1 MAALTAA
8 QRHTLQ
14 SVSTA
19 LLPVL
24 PPREGDDPR
33 LFALDAAALKVPA
46 AMEETIAALGADQQ
60 AELGRLLGLL
70 GTPVLPLLLTGR
82 PRRFSA
88 LTQEEAERFLLAM
101 ANSRLPLLRT
111 GFQALKRLATFL
123 FYSLLDAN
131 GENPTWPAIG
141 YTPSPRIPIS
151 PPARPPALRLT
162 PVRAP
167 ANFDCDA
174 CVIGSGAG
182 GAVVAAE
189 LAAAGRR
196 VIVLEAGAGLQ
207 APDFDQLELPGL
219 QNLYLAGGLTASRDL
234 GMAILAGGALGGGTT
249 INWQTSLPLPDEV
262 RAEWAERSG
271 CRHFVEESFTES
283 LDAVMARLHAGTA
296 ESAINPNNA
305 TLRDACDALGHRWT
319 LLSRNARGCAPEQC
333 GYCTFGCRLG
343 GKQSAAVTWLADA
356 QRDGAARIIARCRAE
371 RVEWRNGRVTGVDA
385 VATVAE
391 TGAQYP
397 MQIAVRITAPV
408 VVVTA
413 GSLHSPA
420 LLLRSGL
427 DLPALGRHLYLHPA
441 TSVAGVY
448 EQRIESWKGPPQ
460 SVLCEDYSRLSGLYG
475 FRLEAVPA
483 HPGLLA
489 LATPWHG
496 AREHRQEMQ
505 KSAHKSSW
513 VVLVRDR
520 SGGRVRA
527 GRDGRPIIEYRP
539 DREAHAHLRQG
550 VAAAARLHLAA
561 GASELLALHSRPHQL
576 RRGGGLSQAAID
588 AFCDRLAASPQDRN
602 RSPIFSAHQLGTCRM
617 GSDRRQAVCDENGE
631 VFGVRGLYIGDASA
645 FPASSGVNPMVTIMA
660 LAHHTAQRI
669 KASL

>member
-1 MAALTAA
+1 MAVLSEAE
-8 QRHTLQ
+8 RRTLQ
-14 SVSTA
+14 SICVA
-19 LLPVL
+19 FLPVL
-24 PPREGDDPR
+24 APQEGDDPR
-33 LFALDAAALKVPA
+33 LFALDATALKVPA
-46 AMEETIAALGADQQ
+46 AMEETIAALGADKQ
-60 AELGRLLGLL
+60 AELRRLLGLL
-70 GTPVLPLLLTGR
+70 GAPVLPLLLTGR
-82 PRRFSA
+82 ARRFPD

-101 ANSRLPLLRT
+101 SNSRLPLLRT

-123 FYSLLDAN
+123 YYSLLDEG

-141 YTPSPRIPIS
+141 YTSSPR
-151 PPARPPALRLT
+151 PPARAPALRLT
-162 PVRAP
+162 PIAAP
-167 ANFDCDA
+167 ATLDCDA

-189 LAAAGRR
+189 FAAAGRK

-207 APDFDQLELPGL
+207 APDFDQRELSGL
-219 QNLYLAGGLTASRDL
+219 QNLYLDAGLTASSDL

-271 CRHFVEESFTES
+271 CEHFTQDSFTES
-283 LDAVMARLHAGTA
+283 MAAVMARLHAGTA
-296 ESAINPNNA
+296 ETWINPNNA
-305 TLRDACDALGHRWT
+305 TLRDACDALGQRWT
-319 LLSRNARGCAPEQC
+319 LLSRNARGCDPEQC

-343 GKQSAAVTWLADA
+343 AKQSVAVTWLADA
-356 QRDGAARIIARCRAE
+356 QRDGGAEIVVRCRAE
-371 RVEWRNGRVTGVDA
+371 RVLWQNGRATGVEA
-385 VATVAE
+385 IATDE
-391 TGAQYP
+391 GTGARHP
-397 MQIAVRITAPV
+397 VRIAAPIV
-408 VVVTA
+408 VVAA
-413 GSLHSPA
+413 GSIHSPA

-460 SVLCEDYSRLSGLYG
+460 SVLCDDFSRLSGLYG

-496 AREHRQEMQ
+496 AREHRREMQ

-520 SGGRVRA
+520 IGGRVRV
-527 GRDGRPIIEYRP
+527 GRDGRPIVEYRP

-561 GASELLALHSRPHQL
+561 GARELLALHNRPHQL
-576 RRGGGLSQAAID
+576 RRGAGLSPAAID
-588 AFCDRLAASPQDRN
+588 AFCDRLTTSPQDRN
-602 RSPIFSAHQLGTCRM
+602 RAPIFSAHQLGSCRM
-617 GSDRRQAVCDENGE
+617 GSDRRTAVCDEDGQ

-645 FPASSGVNPMVTIMA
+645 FPASSGVNPMATIMA

-669 KASL
+669 KAGL

>member
-1 MAALTAA
+1 MAVLSSSE
-8 QRHTLQ
+8 RRTLQ
-14 SVSTA
+14 FVCTA
-19 LLPVL
+19 FLPVL
-24 PPREGDDPR
+24 TPQEGDDPR
-33 LFALDAAALKVPA
+33 LFALDATALRVPA
-46 AMEETIAALGADQQ
+46 AMEETIGALGDDKQ
-60 AELGRLLGLL
+60 AELRRLLGLL

-82 PRRFSA
+82 ARRFPE
-88 LTQEEAERFLLAM
+88 LTQGEAERFLLAM

-123 FYSLLDAN
+123 FYSLLDAG

-141 YTPSPRIPIS
+141 YTPSPR
-151 PPARPPALRLT
+151 PPASPPALRLT
-162 PVRAP
+162 PVAAP
-167 ANFDCDA
+167 ATFDCDA

-182 GAVVAAE
+182 GGVVAAE
-189 LAAAGRR
+189 LAAAGRK

-207 APDFDQLELPGL
+207 APDFDQRELPGL
-219 QNLYLAGGLTASRDL
+219 QNLYLDAGLTASSDL

-271 CRHFVEESFTES
+271 CEHFTQDGFTRS
-283 LDAVMARLHAGTA
+283 LAAVMARLHAGTA
-296 ESAINPNNA
+296 ESVVNPNNA
-305 TLRDACDALGHRWT
+305 TLRDACDALGHRWM
-319 LLSRNARGCAPEQC
+319 LLSRNARGCDPEQC

-343 GKQSAAVTWLADA
+343 AKQSAAVTWLADA
-356 QRDGAARIIARCRAE
+356 QRDGATQIVVRCRAE
-371 RVEWRNGRVTGVDA
+371 RVLWQNGRVTGVDA
-385 VATVAE
+385 VVTE
-391 TGAQYP
+391 EGTGARHP
-397 MQIAVRITAPV
+397 VRIAAPTV
-408 VVVTA
+408 VVAA
-413 GSLHSPA
+413 GSIHSPA

-448 EQRIESWKGPPQ
+448 EQRIETWKGPPQ
-460 SVLCEDYSRLSGLYG
+460 SVMCEDFSHLSGSYG
-475 FRLEAVPA
+475 FRLEAVPS

-496 AREHRQEMQ
+496 AREHRVEMQ
-505 KSAHKSSW
+505 KSAHKSAW

-520 SGGRVRA
+520 HGGRVRV
-527 GRDGRPIIEYRP
+527 GRDGRPIVEYRP

-550 VAAAARLHLAA
+550 VAAAARLHWAA
-561 GASELLALHSRPHQL
+561 GALELLALHSRPHQL
-576 RRGGGLSQAAID
+576 RRGAGLSPAAID

-617 GSDRRQAVCDENGE
+617 GSDRRHAVCDENGQ
-631 VFGVRGLYIGDASA
+631 VFGLRGLYIGDASA
-645 FPASSGVNPMVTIMA
+645 FPASSGVNPMITIMA

-669 KASL
+669 KAAP

>member
-1 MAALTAA
+1 
-8 QRHTLQ
+8 
-14 SVSTA
+14 
-19 LLPVL
+19 LL
-24 PPREGDDPR
+24 E
-33 LFALDAAALKVPA
+33 
-46 AMEETIAALGADQQ
+46 
-60 AELGRLLGLL
+60 
-70 GTPVLPLLLTGR
+70 TPVLPLLLTGR
-82 PRRFSA
+82 ARGFSA
-88 LTQEEAERFLLAM
+88 LSQEEAERFLLALG
-101 ANSRLPLLRT
+101 NSRLPLLRT

-123 FYSLLDAN
+123 FYSLLDAD
-131 GENPTWPAIG
+131 GENPTWPGIG
-141 YTPSPRIPIS
+141 YTASSR

-162 PVRAP
+162 AVRAP
-167 ANFDCDA
+167 AAFECDA

-182 GAVVAAE
+182 GAVIAAE

-207 APDFDQLELPGL
+207 ASDFEQRELPGF
-219 QNLYLAGGLTASRDL
+219 QSLYLDAGLTASRDL

-249 INWQTSLPLPDEV
+249 VNWQTSLPLPDEV

-271 CRHFVEESFTES
+271 CRHFVEESFTQS
-283 LDAVMARLHAGTA
+283 LAAVMARLHAGTA
-296 ESAINPNNA
+296 ESVINPNNA
-305 TLRDACDALGHRWT
+305 TLRDACEALGHRWT
-319 LLSRNARGCAPEQC
+319 LLSRNAQGCDPEQC
-333 GYCTFGCRLG
+333 GYCVFGCRVG
-343 GKQSAAVTWLADA
+343 GKQSTAVTYLADA
-356 QRDGAARIIARCRAE
+356 QSDTLGGGAARIIARCRAE
-371 RVEWRNGRVTGVDA
+371 RVCWRDGRVTGVEA
-385 VATVAE
+385 VATEAE

-397 MQIAVRITAPV
+397 MQIAVKITAPLV
-408 VVVTA
+408 VVAA

-448 EQRIESWKGPPQ
+448 EQPIEPWKGPPQ
-460 SVLCEDYSRLSGLYG
+460 SVMCDDFSRLSGLYG

-505 KSAHKSSW
+505 KSAHKGSW

-527 GRDGRPIIEYRP
+527 GRDGRPVIDYRP

-561 GASELLALHSRPHQL
+561 GATELLALHSRPHQL
-576 RRGGGLSQAAID
+576 RRGAGLSPADID
-588 AFCDRLAASPQDRN
+588 TFCDRLATSPQDRN
-602 RSPIFSAHQLGTCRM
+602 RAPIFSAHQLGTCRM
-617 GSDRRQAVCDENGE
+617 GSDRRQAVCDENGQ
-631 VFGVRGLYIGDASA
+631 VFGVRGLYIGDGSA
-645 FPASSGVNPMVTIMA
+645 FPASSGVNPMITIMA

-669 KASL
+669 KASQSTA

>member
-1 MAALTAA
+1 MALTNA

-14 SVSTA
+14 SIGTA

-24 PPREGDDPR
+24 SPQEGDDPR

-70 GTPVLPLLLTGR
+70 GTPLLPLLLTGR
-82 PRRFSA
+82 ARRFSG
-88 LTQEEAERFLLAM
+88 LSQEEAERFLLAM
-101 ANSRLPLLRT
+101 ADSRLPLLRT

-123 FYSLLDAN
+123 FYSLLDAG

-141 YTPSPRIPIS
+141 YTSS
-151 PPARPPALRLT
+151 ARPPASPPVLRLT
-162 PVRAP
+162 AVRAP
-167 ANFDCDA
+167 ATFDCDA

-207 APDFDQLELPGL
+207 APDFEQRELPSF
-219 QNLYLAGGLTASRDL
+219 QSLYLDAGLTASRDL

-249 INWQTSLPLPDEV
+249 VNWQTSLPLPDEV
-262 RAEWAERSG
+262 RAEWAELSG
-271 CRHFVEESFTES
+271 CRHFVEESFAQS
-283 LDAVMARLHAGTA
+283 LAAVMARLHAGTT
-296 ESAINPNNA
+296 ESVINPNNA
-305 TLRDACDALGHRWT
+305 TLRDACDALGHPWT
-319 LLSRNARGCAPEQC
+319 LLARNARGCAPEQC
-333 GYCTFGCRLG
+333 GYCVFGCRLG
-343 GKQSAAVTWLADA
+343 AKQSAAVTFLADA
-356 QRDGAARIIARCRAE
+356 LAANQGDGAARIIARCRAE
-371 RVEWRNGRVTGVDA
+371 RVQWQNGRVTGVDA
-385 VATVAE
+385 VATEAE
-391 TGAQYP
+391 TGTRHP
-397 MQIAVRITAPV
+397 VRIAAPLV
-408 VVVTA
+408 VVAA

-448 EQRIESWKGPPQ
+448 EQPIEPWKGPPQ
-460 SVLCEDYSRLSGLYG
+460 TVMCDSFSHLSGLYG

-505 KSAHKSSW
+505 KSAHKSAW

-520 SGGRVRA
+520 KGGRVRA
-527 GRDGRPIIEYRP
+527 GRDGRPIVEYRP

-550 VAAAARLHLAA
+550 AAAAARLHLAA
-561 GASELLALHSRPHQL
+561 GALELLALHSRPHQL
-576 RRGGGLSQAAID
+576 RRGGGLSPAAID
-588 AFCDRLAASPQDRN
+588 AFCDRLAASPQDGN
-602 RSPIFSAHQLGTCRM
+602 RSPLFSAHQLGTCRM
-617 GSDRRQAVCDENGE
+617 GGDRRQAVCDENGQ

-645 FPASSGVNPMVTIMA
+645 FPASSGVNPMITIMA

>member
-1 MAALTAA
+1 
-8 QRHTLQ
+8 
-14 SVSTA
+14 
-19 LLPVL
+19 
-24 PPREGDDPR
+24 
-33 LFALDAAALKVPA
+33 
-46 AMEETIAALGADQQ
+46 
-60 AELGRLLGLL
+60 
-70 GTPVLPLLLTGR
+70 
-82 PRRFSA
+82 
-88 LTQEEAERFLLAM
+88 
-101 ANSRLPLLRT
+101 
-111 GFQALKRLATFL
+111 
-123 FYSLLDAN
+123 
-131 GENPTWPAIG
+131 
-141 YTPSPRIPIS
+141 
-151 PPARPPALRLT
+151 
-162 PVRAP
+162 
-167 ANFDCDA
+167 
-174 CVIGSGAG
+174 
-182 GAVVAAE
+182 
-189 LAAAGRR
+189 
-196 VIVLEAGAGLQ
+196 
-207 APDFDQLELPGL
+207 
-219 QNLYLAGGLTASRDL
+219 
-234 GMAILAGGALGGGTT
+234 
-249 INWQTSLPLPDEV
+249 
-262 RAEWAERSG
+262 
-271 CRHFVEESFTES
+271 VEESFTQS
-283 LDAVMARLHAGTA
+283 LAAVMARLHAGTA
-296 ESAINPNNA
+296 ESVINPNNA

-343 GKQSAAVTWLADA
+343 GKQSAAITWLADA
-356 QRDGAARIIARCRAE
+356 QRDGEARIIARCRAE
-371 RVEWRNGRVTGVDA
+371 RVHWRNGRVTGVDA
-385 VATVAE
+385 VAVEAG
-391 TGAQYP
+391 TGTQDP
-397 MQIAVRITAPV
+397 MQIAAPLV
-408 VVVTA
+408 VVAA

-460 SVLCEDYSRLSGLYG
+460 SVLCDDFSRLSGLYG

-527 GRDGRPIIEYRP
+527 GRDGRPIVEYRP

-561 GASELLALHSRPHQL
+561 GAVELLALHSRPHQL
-576 RRGGGLSQAAID
+576 RRGAGLSPAEID

-602 RSPIFSAHQLGTCRM
+602 RSPLFSAHQLGTCRM

-645 FPASSGVNPMVTIMA
+645 FPASSGVNPMITIMS

-669 KASL
+669 EAR

>member
-1 MAALTAA
+1 MAVLSPAE
-8 QRHTLQ
+8 RRTLQ
-14 SVSTA
+14 SVCTA
-19 LLPVL
+19 FLPVL
-24 PPREGDDPR
+24 APQEGDDPR
-33 LFALDAAALKVPA
+33 LFGLDAAALKLPA
-46 AMEETIAALGADQQ
+46 AMEETIGALGADKQ
-60 AELGRLLGLL
+60 AELRRLLGLL
-70 GTPVLPLLLTGR
+70 GTSVLPLLLTGR
-82 PRRFSA
+82 ARWFPD

-101 ANSRLPLLRT
+101 SNSRLPLLRT

-123 FYSLLDAN
+123 FYSLLDAG

-141 YTPSPRIPIS
+141 YTSSP
-151 PPARPPALRLT
+151 RPPASPPVLRLT
-162 PVRAP
+162 QVAAP
-167 ANFDCDA
+167 ARFECDA

-189 LAAAGRR
+189 LAAAGRK

-207 APDFDQLELPGL
+207 APDFDQRELPGL
-219 QNLYLAGGLTASRDL
+219 QNLYLDAGLTASSDL

-249 INWQTSLPLPDEV
+249 INWQTSLPLPEEV

-271 CRHFVEESFTES
+271 CRHFLQESFTES
-283 LDAVMARLHAGTA
+283 MAAVLERLHAGTS
-296 ESAINPNNA
+296 ETRINPNNA

-319 LLSRNARGCAPEQC
+319 LLARNAQGCDPEQC

-343 GKQSAAVTWLADA
+343 AKQSAAVTWLADA
-356 QRDGAARIIARCRAE
+356 QRDGMAQIVVRCRAE
-371 RVEWRNGRVTGVDA
+371 RVVWSDGRVTGVEA
-385 VATVAE
+385 IATE
-391 TGAQYP
+391 EGTGTRNP
-397 MQIAVRITAPV
+397 VRIVTPIV
-408 VVVTA
+408 VVAA
-413 GSLHSPA
+413 GSIHSPA

-427 DLPALGRHLYLHPA
+427 DLPALGRYLYLHPA

-448 EQRIESWKGPPQ
+448 EQPIESWKGPPQ
-460 SVLCEDYSRLSGLYG
+460 SVLCDDFSHLSGLYG

-505 KSAHKSSW
+505 KSAHKASW

-520 SGGRVRA
+520 TGGRVRV
-527 GRDGRPIIEYRP
+527 GRDGRPVIEYRP

-550 VAAAARLHLAA
+550 MAAAARLHWAA
-561 GASELLALHSRPHQL
+561 GTQELLALHSRPHQL
-576 RRGGGLSQAAID
+576 KRGAGLSPAAID
-588 AFCDRLAASPQDRN
+588 AFCDRLATSPQDRN
-602 RSPIFSAHQLGTCRM
+602 RAPIFSAHQLGTCRM
-617 GSDRRQAVCDENGE
+617 GSDRRTAVCDENGQ
-631 VFGVRGLYIGDASA
+631 VFGVRGLYIGDGSA

>member
-1 MAALTAA
+1 MALLSVAE
-8 QRHTLQ
+8 RRTLQ
-14 SVSTA
+14 SVCTA
-19 LLPVL
+19 FLPVL
-24 PPREGDDPR
+24 PPQEGDDPR
-33 LFALDAAALKVPA
+33 LFALDASALKVPA
-46 AMEETIAALGADQQ
+46 AMEETIAALGAEKQ
-60 AELGRLLGLL
+60 AELRRLLGLL

-82 PRRFSA
+82 ARRFPD
-88 LTQEEAERFLLAM
+88 LTQGEAERFLLAM

-123 FYSLLDAN
+123 FYSLLDAG

-141 YTPSPRIPIS
+141 YTSSP
-151 PPARPPALRLT
+151 RPPASPPTLRLT
-162 PVRAP
+162 PVGAP
-167 ANFDCDA
+167 ATFECDA

-189 LAAAGRR
+189 LAAAGRK

-207 APDFDQLELPGL
+207 APDFDQRELPGL
-219 QNLYLAGGLTASRDL
+219 QHLYLDGGLTASGDL

-249 INWQTSLPLPDEV
+249 INWQTSLPLPEEV

-271 CRHFVEESFTES
+271 CRHFLQESFTES
-283 LDAVMARLHAGTA
+283 TATVLARLHAGTA
-296 ESAINPNNA
+296 ETWINPNNA
-305 TLRDACDALGHRWT
+305 TLRDACEALGHRWM
-319 LLSRNARGCAPEQC
+319 LLSRNAQGCDSEQC

-356 QRDGAARIIARCRAE
+356 QRDGGAEIVVRCRAE
-371 RVEWRNGRVTGVDA
+371 RVLWQNGRVTGVEA
-385 VATVAE
+385 VATGE
-391 TGAQYP
+391 GTGARHP
-397 MQIAVRITAPV
+397 VRIAAPV
-408 VVVTA
+408 VVAAA

-427 DLPALGRHLYLHPA
+427 DLPALGHHLYLHPA

-448 EQRIESWKGPPQ
+448 EQPIESWKGPPQ
-460 SVLCEDYSRLSGLYG
+460 SVLCEDFSHLSGHYG

-505 KSAHKSSW
+505 KSAHKASW

-520 SGGRVRA
+520 TGGRVRA
-527 GRDGRPIIEYRP
+527 GRDGQPVVEYRP
-539 DREAHAHLRQG
+539 DREAHTHLRQG
-550 VAAAARLHLAA
+550 MAAAARLHLAA
-561 GASELLALHSRPHQL
+561 GAQELLALHSRPHQL
-576 RRGGGLSQAAID
+576 RRGAGLSPAAID
-588 AFCDRLAASPQDRN
+588 AFCDRLATSPQDRN
-602 RSPIFSAHQLGTCRM
+602 RAPIFSAHQLGTCRM
-617 GSDRRQAVCDENGE
+617 GSDRRTAVCDENGQ
-631 VFGVRGLYIGDASA
+631 VFGMRGLYIGDASA
-645 FPASSGVNPMVTIMA
+645 FPASSGVNPMVTVMA

-669 KASL
+669 KAGI